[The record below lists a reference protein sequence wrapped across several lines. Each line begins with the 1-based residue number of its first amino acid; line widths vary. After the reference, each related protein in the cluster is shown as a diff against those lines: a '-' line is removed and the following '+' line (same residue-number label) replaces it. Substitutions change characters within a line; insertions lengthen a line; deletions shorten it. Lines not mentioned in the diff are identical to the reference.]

1 MSYPVL
7 LGAIV
12 LTSANNRLRF
22 KEGAGAVGNVDLAP
36 GTYFLAVDGVS
47 TLAGEIQ
54 SKLSAFGAGGNTYTV
69 TVTHDIDP
77 ANPTTTITIT
87 RATGTDTFQLV
98 KDGSQTF
105 DYDLIGFSSSTA
117 NDSAAKTSDKSAA
130 ATWVGN
136 DILRE
141 REPFGERIVSVPR
154 KANGGV
160 VGVSRSAHM
169 TSWALGFAFLH
180 EDRTLLKVNTGDPNA
195 TLESFMRRF
204 GAGAAFEFQE
214 VAISSGTVLVDVE
227 VGTDA
232 GILMHWSEDTL
243 SSFRP
248 RRIGPGVPLYD
259 LDTVAHE
266 QVT

>member
-12 LTSANNRLRF
+12 LTSSNNRLRF
-22 KEGAGAVGNVDLAP
+22 KEGAGAVGNVDLAA
-36 GTYFLAVDGVS
+36 GTYYLRDDSLGAELA
-47 TLAGEIQ
+47 
-54 SKLSAFGAGGNTYTV
+54 SKLSAFGAGGNSYTV
-69 TVTHDIDP
+69 AVAFDIDP
-77 ANPTTTITIT
+77 ANNTATVTVT
-87 RATGTDTFQLV
+87 RSAGTDTFQLV

-105 DYDLIGFSSSTA
+105 DYDLIGFSASTA
-117 NDSAAKTSDKSAA
+117 NNATAKTSDVSAA
-130 ATWVGN
+130 GAWVGN

-141 REPFGERIVSVPR
+141 REPFGERTVSVPR

-169 TSWALGFAFLH
+169 TSWALGFAFIH
-180 EDRTLLKVNTGDPNA
+180 EDRMLLKINGGDPNA
-195 TLESFMRRF
+195 TLEAFMRRF
-204 GAGAAFEFQE
+204 GAGAAF
-214 VAISSGTVLVDVE
+214 VASEEDISTGTVLNGPTDVSN
-227 VGTDA
+227 VFAT
-232 GILMHWSEDTL
+232 LHWSEDTL

-266 QVT
+266 QVTP

>member
-7 LGAIV
+7 CGAIV
-12 LTSANNRLRF
+12 ITSANRRLRF
-22 KEGAGAVGNVDLAP
+22 KEGAGAVGNVDLAV
-36 GTYFLAVDGVS
+36 GTYYLRGDSLA
-47 TLAGEIQ
+47 TEIA

-69 TVTHDIDP
+69 SVTLDIDP
-77 ANPTTTITIT
+77 ANVAAALTIT
-87 RATGTDTFQLV
+87 RASGTDTFQLV

-105 DYDLIGFSSSTA
+105 DYDLIGFSTSTA
-117 NDSAAKTSDKSAA
+117 NDSTAKTSDKSAA
-130 ATWVGN
+130 GAWVGN

-154 KANGGV
+154 KTNGGV

-169 TSWALGFAFLH
+169 TSWALGFAFIH
-180 EDRTLLKVNTGDPNA
+180 EDRMLLKINTGDPNA
-195 TLESFMRRF
+195 TLEAFMRRF
-204 GAGAAFEFQE
+204 GAGASFEGHE
-214 VAISSGTVLVDVE
+214 LAISAGTVLVSATSSTRFAV
-227 VGTDA
+227 
-232 GILMHWSEDTL
+232 MHWSEDTL
-243 SSFRP
+243 SAFRP

>member
-22 KEGAGAVGNVDLAP
+22 REGAGAVGNVDLAA
-36 GTYFLAVDGVS
+36 GTYYLRNNSLA
-47 TLAGEIQ
+47 TEIA

-69 TVTHDIDP
+69 SVSFDIDP
-77 ANPTTTITIT
+77 ANVAAALIIT
-87 RATGTDTFQLV
+87 RASGSDTFQLV

-105 DYDLIGFSSSTA
+105 DYDLIGFSASTA
-117 NDSAAKTSDKSAA
+117 NTSAAKTSDKSAA
-130 ATWVGN
+130 GAWVGN

-141 REPFGERIVSVPR
+141 REPFGERMVSVPR
-154 KANGGV
+154 KTNGGV

-169 TSWALGFAFLH
+169 TSWALGFAFIH
-180 EDRTLLKVNTGDPNA
+180 EDRMLLKVNVTDPNA
-195 TLESFMRRF
+195 TLEAFTRRF
-204 GAGAAFEFQE
+204 GAGAAFAASEE
-214 VAISSGTVLVDVE
+214 DILTGTTLN
-227 VGTDA
+227 GPTDA
-232 GILMHWSEDTL
+232 SSVFATLHWSEDTL

-266 QVT
+266 QVTP